1 MMRLPVSTLIIV
13 LFLAHDALYVFFFI
27 GQFLFSKYTDIFY
40 HIPFKKLYLSVETLL
55 VLQMKF

>member
-13 LFLAHDALYVFFFI
+13 LFLAHDVFFYT
-27 GQFLFSKYTDIFY
+27 GQFLFSKYTGIFY

>member
-1 MMRLPVSTLIIV
+1 MMRLPVSTLII
-13 LFLAHDALYVFFFI
+13 LFLAHDATFFFI

>member
-13 LFLAHDALYVFFFI
+13 LFLAYDAIFFFI
-27 GQFLFSKYTDIFY
+27 GQFLFSKYTDMFY

>member
-13 LFLAHDALYVFFFI
+13 LFLAHDAIFFFI

>member
-13 LFLAHDALYVFFFI
+13 LFLAYDAIFFFI
-27 GQFLFSKYTDIFY
+27 GQFLFSRYTDIFY